1 MFSQQLDY
9 GVVSVLVRKRNGRR
23 SLRSTKETQ
32 AKSPTGIAGFDEITA
47 GGLPQGRT
55 TLLVGGPGSGKTI
68 FGVQFLMY
76 GAEACKQPG
85 VFVAFEE
92 SPKRLIENFRGFGWK
107 LAELQDKALY
117 FLDAQPSPDLIQ
129 AGTFDLSGMLAALG
143 AKIKRMKAHRIVFD
157 ALDIVLSLLPDASAR
172 RLEMSRLH
180 QWLLDH
186 ELTALITAK
195 AGGDDT
201 SSGGQPFGFMQFMVD
216 CSVVLN
222 HRVDLGVSQ
231 RNLRVQK
238 YRGSSFNE
246 DESPFVIGKSGF
258 DVAMARTLGRG
269 DAKVTSERV
278 SSGVKRL
285 DTMLEGG
292 YYRGA
297 SVLITGFPG
306 TAKTTLSG
314 AFAEA
319 CCERGERT
327 MFVSFD
333 SDGSEVV
340 RNLTS
345 VGIRLAR
352 FVENGCLR
360 MVSARTITGS
370 AETLL
375 VHIKTLAKE
384 HAARCVVIDP
394 VSALAKTGNEMTAH
408 AVGER
413 LIDWSKGA
421 GVTLVC
427 TSLLDEISGETQRNS
442 PLQISTIADTWIHLN
457 YLVQAGE
464 RNRGMSIIKSRGT
477 AHSNQVRELI
487 LSKDGVT
494 LADIYTAG
502 GEVLMGT
509 MRWEKESA
517 ERVANEVAEVSAK
530 LRGVSL
536 DAEEAVLEVRAK
548 SLKTELL
555 AKRVE
560 KALLIRTTESRKREM
575 SGGRARM
582 RELRGADMPKV
593 VKKVK
598 R

>member
-1 MFSQQLDY
+1 MFVFWLRAEPSI
-9 GVVSVLVRKRNGRR
+9 K
-23 SLRSTKETQ
+23 RSTYKFPTK
-32 AKSPTGIAGFDEITA
+32 AATGIAGFDEITA
-47 GGLPQGRT
+47 GGLPNGRT

-68 FGVQFLMY
+68 FALQSIVH
-76 GAEACKQPG
+76 GARFCGESA

-92 SPKRLIENFRGFGWK
+92 APQRILENCNGFDWK
-107 LAELQDKALY
+107 LSDLQEKQL
-117 FLDAQPSPDLIQ
+117 FFIDAQPPPDLIQ
-129 AGTFDLSGMLAALG
+129 SGAFDLSGMLASLSALIGQVG
-143 AKIKRMKAHRIVFD
+143 ATRVVFD
-157 ALDIVLSLLPDASAR
+157 ALDVVLALLPDAAAR
-172 RLEMSRLH
+172 RLELNRLN
-180 QWLLDH
+180 QWLLSQNI
-186 ELTALITAK
+186 TALITAK
-195 AGGDDT
+195 AGGEDT
-201 SSGGQPFGFMQFMVD
+201 SSFGQPFGFMQYMVD

-246 DESPFVIGKSGF
+246 DESPFVIGKNGF

-269 DAKVTSERV
+269 DAKVSMERV
-278 SSGVKRL
+278 TSGVKRL
-285 DTMLEGG
+285 DTMLGGG

-333 SDGSEVV
+333 SDGSEVT

-352 FVENGCLR
+352 FVKSGMLR

-394 VSALAKTGNEMTAH
+394 VSALAKSGNELTAH
-408 AVGER
+408 GVAER
-413 LIDWSKGA
+413 LIDWSKSSGI
-421 GVTLVC
+421 TLVC
-427 TSLLDEISGETQRNS
+427 TSLLDEISTESSSST
-442 PLQISTIADTWIHLN
+442 PLQISTIADTWLHLN

-487 LSKDGVT
+487 LSAKGVT

-517 ERVANEVAEVSAK
+517 ERISTETADVLAK
-530 LRGVSL
+530 LKRVSL

-548 SLKTELL
+548 SLKTELV
-555 AKRVE
+555 AKKVE
-560 KALLIRTTESRKREM
+560 KALLVRSTESRRKEV

-582 RELRGADMPKV
+582 RELRGADQIKSPKAA
-593 VKKVK
+593 KAPTA
-598 R
+598 

>member
-1 MFSQQLDY
+1 MSIM
-9 GVVSVLVRKRNGRR
+9 N
-23 SLRSTKETQ
+23 ETQ
-32 AKSPTGIAGFDEITA
+32 FKAPTGIAGFDEITA
-47 GGLPQGRT
+47 GGLPRGRT

-68 FGVQFLMY
+68 FAVQFLMH
-76 GAEACKQPG
+76 GAEVFQEPG
-85 VFVAFEE
+85 IFVAFEE
-92 SPKRLIENFRGFGWK
+92 SPKRLIENFKSFGWN
-107 LAELQDKALY
+107 LAELHDKDLY
-117 FLDAQPSPDLIQ
+117 LLDAQPMPDMIQ
-129 AGTFDLSGMLAALG
+129 AGTFDLGGMLAALSS
-143 AKIKRMKAHRIVFD
+143 KIKKMGAVRIVFD
-157 ALDIVLSLLPDASAR
+157 ALDVILALLPDPASR
-172 RLEMSRLH
+172 HFEINRLH

-201 SSGGQPFGFMQFMVD
+201 SSAGQPFGFLQFMVD

-222 HRVDLGVSQ
+222 HRVDMGVSQ

-258 DVAMARTLGRG
+258 DVAMARKVGRA
-269 DAKVTSERV
+269 DANVTNERV
-278 SSGVKRL
+278 SSGVERL
-285 DTMLEGG
+285 DTMLDGG

-319 CCERGERT
+319 CCDRGERT

-352 FVENGCLR
+352 HVESGCLR
-360 MVSARTITGS
+360 MVSARAFTGS

-384 HAARCVVIDP
+384 HEARCVVIDP
-394 VSALAKTGNEMTAH
+394 VSALAKSGNELTAH
-408 AVGER
+408 AVAER
-413 LIDWSKGA
+413 LIDWSKSA

-427 TSLLDEISGETQRNS
+427 TSLLDEISTDAHSRS

-530 LRGVSL
+530 LKRVTL

-548 SLKTELL
+548 SLETELV

-560 KALLIRTTESRKREM
+560 KDLLIRTTTSRKQEKT
-575 SGGRARM
+575 GGRERI
-582 RELRGADMPKV
+582 RELRGGDLAEPEKSALQ
-593 VKKVK
+593 
-598 R
+598 